1 MMKRLVRTVL
11 VFSILIMVIGVV
23 SVMSQE
29 PKEDVNP
36 LRISELD
43 GLRVSGV
50 LKDVLLAQK
59 DVMILR
65 ERLAASQNILN
76 TRTLA
81 LQDEVEKLRKSYNR
95 PSGEYS
101 FDFDNLQ
108 FVRVEVRDDDGA
120 PEQN

>member
-1 MMKRLVRTVL
+1 MMTRLVRTAL
-11 VFSILIMVIGVV
+11 VFSIFMVIGFV
-23 SVMSQE
+23 SGLSQE
-29 PKEDVNP
+29 PGDDVNP
-36 LRISELD
+36 LPISEID
-43 GLRVSGV
+43 GLRVSGA

-65 ERLAASQNILN
+65 GRLATSQSILN
-76 TRTLA
+76 TRSIA
-81 LQDEVEKLRKSYNR
+81 LQDEVEKLRKQYKR

-108 FVRVEVRDDDGA
+108 FVRVEVRDDDGS